1 MIKESSNLIKRETK
15 LATSSSQNN
24 KEHRYAP
31 FWGVQK
37 DMSIG

>member
-24 KEHRYAP
+24 KEHRYGGTKRHVNRLN
-31 FWGVQK
+31 F
-37 DMSIG
+37 

>member
-31 FWGVQK
+31 FGGYKKTCQ
-37 DMSIG
+37 